1 MARRADIRAAL
12 LALVLG
18 MLAAGPAAAHSAE
31 DHNAAKPGTSP
42 EAAPDEKRAVRLEP
56 LPDLTL
62 VDRSGQELRFVS
74 EVLGEHIVV
83 MDFIYTSCT
92 TACPVLTAILKQVK
106 ERLGDRV
113 GADVAMVSLTV
124 DPVTDTP
131 ERLGRYA
138 QEHGVGERWR
148 FLTGPKDQVDRL
160 LDELGAYTPDFE
172 DHPVSI
178 MVGDA
183 RRNVWYRFFGFTSPS
198 KLLEAVDKL
207 TQARD
212 RAQTAAAA
220 RQEG

>member
-1 MARRADIRAAL
+1 MATPGAMRAGL
-12 LALVLG
+12 LAMLLG
-18 MLAAGPAAAHSAE
+18 ALTAGSAGAHSGEEHSGAQPPDQPAVE
-31 DHNAAKPGTSP
+31 DTQ
-42 EAAPDEKRAVRLEP
+42 AVRLDS
-56 LPDLTL
+56 LPDAVL
-62 VDRSGQELRFVS
+62 VDRSGEELRFVS

-106 ERLGDRV
+106 TQLGDRV

-138 QEHGVGERWR
+138 VEHGAGENWR
-148 FLTGPKDQVDRL
+148 FLTGPKARVDRL
-160 LDELGAYTPDFE
+160 LEKLGAYTPEFV

-178 MVGDA
+178 MVGDP
-183 RRNVWYRFFGFTSPS
+183 RRNVWYRFFGFTAPS
-198 KLLEAVDKL
+198 NVLAAVEKL
-207 TQARD
+207 TRARD
-212 RAQTAAAA
+212 QAQSAAAA

>member
-1 MARRADIRAAL
+1 MTRLGATSAGL
-12 LALVLG
+12 LALLVG
-18 MLAAGPAAAHSAE
+18 ILAAGAAGAHSGE
-31 DHNAAKPGTSP
+31 DHSGAEQAAP
-42 EAAPDEKRAVRLEP
+42 EAAPQDDKRAVRLQP

-62 VDRSGQELRFVS
+62 VDRSGAELRFVS
-74 EVLGEHIVV
+74 EVLGDDIVV

-106 ERLGDRV
+106 NKLGSRV
-113 GADVAMVSLTV
+113 GDDVAMVSLTV

-138 QEHGVGERWR
+138 VEHGAGANWR
-148 FLTGPKDQVDRL
+148 FLTGPKARVDGL
-160 LDELGAYTPDFE
+160 LEKLGAYTPDFE

-183 RRNVWYRFFGFTSPS
+183 RRNVWYRFFGFTAPS
-198 KLLEAVDKL
+198 NVLAAVEKL
-207 TQARD
+207 TRARD
-212 RAQTAAAA
+212 QAQTAAAP

>member
-1 MARRADIRAAL
+1 MARRADIGAGL
-12 LALVLG
+12 PALVLALG
-18 MLAAGPAAAHSAE
+18 MLAAGPLAAHSDE
-31 DHNAAKPGTSP
+31 DHGAAEPAP
-42 EAAPDEKRAVRLEP
+42 ESAPDEKRTVRLEP

-62 VDRSGQELRFVS
+62 VDRSGEELRFVS

-106 ERLGDRV
+106 SRLGERV
-113 GADVAMVSLTV
+113 GADVAIVSLTV

-138 QEHGVGERWR
+138 DEHGAGEHWR
-148 FLTGPKDQVDRL
+148 FLTGPKAEVDRL
-160 LDELGAYTPDFE
+160 LEGLGAYTPDFE

-198 KLLEAVDKL
+198 NVLRAVDKL
-207 TQARD
+207 TRARD
-212 RAQTAAAA
+212 QAQTAAAA